1 MVMKSVLKNQAFLTR
16 DTLGFFVL
24 CCVAVC
30 GMTLLLSVCW
40 GWGGGG
46 MLLSMYDMSALKAD
60 PMG

>member
-16 DTLGFFVL
+16 DTLGLFVR

-40 GWGGGG
+40 GLGG
-46 MLLSMYDMSALKAD
+46 MLLSMYDISLL
-60 PMG
+60 

>member
-1 MVMKSVLKNQAFLTR
+1 MGMKSVLKNQAFLTR

-40 GWGGGG
+40 GWGGGAG
-46 MLLSMYDMSALKAD
+46 NVAINV
-60 PMG
+60 